1 MNEKVFENI
10 ENAIEDIRSGKMVV
24 IVDGEDRENEGDLAI
39 AAEKVTPEKIN
50 FMTKYCRGLICTPVC
65 EEVIRKLNFNPM
77 VLNNPDPDAAAFT
90 VSIDA
95 KTTTTGIS
103 VYDRAD
109 TILNL
114 INPESKPDDFKKP
127 GHVFPLKARK
137 GGVMERAG
145 HTEAVVDLAKLAG
158 LYPAGVIC
166 EILNEDGS
174 TAKVPDLLSFTKIHN
189 LKMVAIEDL
198 IEYRKKIKKSDSIN
212 FSKVVR

>member
-1 MNEKVFENI
+1 MDEKVFKNI
-10 ENAIEDIRSGKMVV
+10 ENAIEDIRRGKMVV

-50 FMTKYCRGLICTPVC
+50 FMARYCRGLICTPVC

-77 VLNNPDPDAAAFT
+77 VQNNPDPDAAAFT
-90 VSIDA
+90 VSVDA

-103 VYDRAD
+103 VYDRSD

-114 INPESKPDDFKKP
+114 IDPESKPDDFKKP

-145 HTEAVVDLAKLAG
+145 HTEAIVDLVKLAG

-174 TAKVPDLLSFTKIHN
+174 TAKMPDLLSFIKIHN
-189 LKMVAIEDL
+189 FRMISIEDL
-198 IEYRKKIKKSDSIN
+198 IEYRKKIKN
-212 FSKVVR
+212 VLV